1 MLSEFTNEKNASE
14 KNGSEKHAP
23 DVSRPDPALLTYYI
37 LCSFM
42 SFVAVVIVLP
52 AMWVRYS
59 TLRYQLEPT
68 GIRMQVGWLFRRE
81 VVVAFRRIQDIQI
94 SSNLIQ
100 RWLGISSVSIQTAS
114 GSAMPEIVIE
124 GVREPERVR
133 DWLYSRMRGA
143 SQSSTPA
150 TNSESASHDAVSR
163 EELLHVLREIR
174 DSLKAVAETKP
185 FTGDHERR
193 S

>member
-1 MLSEFTNEKNASE
+1 MSEFHDQEVEPEVN
-14 KNGSEKHAP
+14 
-23 DVSRPDPALLTYYI
+23 RPDPALLTYYI

-42 SFVAVVIVLP
+42 SFIGVVFVLP

-68 GIRMQVGWLFRRE
+68 GIRMQVGWMFRRE

-94 SSNLIQ
+94 SSNLVQ

-114 GSAMPEIVIE
+114 GNAMPEIVIE

-143 SQSSTPA
+143 GQRRITDENAKSNSTD
-150 TNSESASHDAVSR
+150 SVSR
-163 EELLHVLREIR
+163 EELLQVLREIR
-174 DSLKAVAETKP
+174 DSLKAIARTKQC
-185 FTGDHERR
+185 TNEDERQ